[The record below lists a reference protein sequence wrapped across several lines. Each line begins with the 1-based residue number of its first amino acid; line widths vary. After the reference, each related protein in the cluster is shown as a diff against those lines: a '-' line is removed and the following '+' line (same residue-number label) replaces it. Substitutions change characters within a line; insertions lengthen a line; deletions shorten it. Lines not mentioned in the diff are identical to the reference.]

1 MGLINH
7 LITEQDSQAKKLQ
20 EVYKTDYKK
29 EGDTL
34 LSDRRMF
41 SKRIVESSRFLKLP
55 DAVQNLYFH
64 LVMNTDDDG
73 IVEAFTVLRICG
85 AATTSL
91 DQLEAAGL
99 VCILNEDLV
108 TYIEDWREQNTL
120 RADRKKD
127 SLYLGLLRRKRPD
140 IEVLEKK
147 ARSDSKEKKK
157 EKKQAPST
165 DGPRAAQDKKS
176 QPNIRESNGIEDQSI
191 YPSSDDGEMDG
202 KAEQTEQYC
211 RLIADNIG
219 LELLLDTARRH
230 SPSEADMVQ
239 EIYDTICDVVC
250 FPRETVLI
258 RKVPRPWEVV
268 KSQFLK
274 LKYDHIAGIL
284 NRLIDQDLHIRNMK
298 SYLVTALY
306 EESMSGIMNIEASLH
321 DGELKMMRGQP
332 Y

>member
-1 MGLINH
+1 M
-7 LITEQDSQAKKLQ
+7 
-20 EVYKTDYKK
+20 
-29 EGDTL
+29 
-34 LSDRRMF
+34 SDRRMF

-64 LVMNTDDDG
+64 LMMNTDDDG

-85 AATTSL
+85 ATKASL
-91 DQLEAAGL
+91 NQLETAGL
-99 VCILNEDLV
+99 VSILNDDLV

-120 RADRKKD
+120 SADRKKD

-147 ARSDSKEKKK
+147 ARSDSKGKKQ
-157 EKKQAPST
+157 EKKQLPSM
-165 DGPRAAQDKKS
+165 DSPRIAQDKKS
-176 QPNIRESNGIEDQSI
+176 QFNIRESNGIEDQSI
-191 YPSSDDGEMDG
+191 YLSSDDGERDG
-202 KAEQTEQYC
+202 TDKQTQQYR
-211 RLIADNIG
+211 RLIADNIS
-219 LELLLDTARRH
+219 LELLLDTSRRH
-230 SPSEADMVQ
+230 SPSEADMVE

-258 RKVPRPWEVV
+258 RKVPRPWKVV

-284 NRLIDQDLHIRNMK
+284 NRLIDHDLHIRNMK

-306 EESMSGIMNIEASLH
+306 EESMSGILNLEASLH
-321 DGELKMMRGQP
+321 DDELKMMRGQP